1 VEPMTIEDDGVTQQ
15 PRARRPGRPPQTD
28 EEAQRAREHILQ
40 ATLDVFGVHGYHGVS
55 VARIIEQAQ
64 IARPT
69 FYRYFRNT
77 DEAVETVLVR
87 VGYTI
92 ATVIGEAVIAQTG
105 GHIPQLVAGIEAYL
119 GWARENPMIVR
130 SMYAGGH
137 DPTSPVFNLR
147 PRLVR
152 RLTKLVNYQLAVQ
165 GRAPLDEWTIDLFV
179 NSMEYA
185 CFRLYDGM
193 SSESAADEDALGN
206 PHEISEAAVDEAR
219 RAVLRTA
226 LSLLGTAEDW
236 QMVLATP
243 PIRRQLFD
251 GRIDGRS

>member
-1 VEPMTIEDDGVTQQ
+1 MTIESDVVTEQ

-40 ATLDVFGVHGYHGVS
+40 ATLEVFGEHGYHGVS

-92 ATVIGEAVIAQTG
+92 ATTIGEAVMAQT

-119 GWARENPMIVR
+119 GWAREHPMIVR

-165 GRAPLDEWTIDLFV
+165 DRPQLDEWTIDLFV

-185 CFRLYDGM
+185 CFRLYDGV
-193 SSESAADEDALGN
+193 DAEGLGN
-206 PHEISEAAVDEAR
+206 PHEITEAAVDEAR

-226 LSLLGTAEDW
+226 LSLLGTDQDW
-236 QMVLATP
+236 QMVLDTP

-251 GRIDGRS
+251 GKG

>member
-1 VEPMTIEDDGVTQQ
+1 MTIESDVVTEQ

-40 ATLDVFGVHGYHGVS
+40 ATLDVFGRHGYHGVS

-92 ATVIGEAVIAQTG
+92 ATVIGEAVIAET

-119 GWARENPMIVR
+119 QWARENPMIVR

-165 GRAPLDEWTIDLFV
+165 ERAPLDEWTIDLFV

-185 CFRLYDGM
+185 CFRLYDGTV
-193 SSESAADEDALGN
+193 EEEIEDALGN
-206 PHEISEAAVDEAR
+206 PHEITEAAIDEAR

-226 LSLLGTAEDW
+226 LSLLGTADDW
-236 QMVLATP
+236 QMVLRTP
-243 PIRRQLFD
+243 GIRRQLFD
-251 GRIDGRS
+251 GKD